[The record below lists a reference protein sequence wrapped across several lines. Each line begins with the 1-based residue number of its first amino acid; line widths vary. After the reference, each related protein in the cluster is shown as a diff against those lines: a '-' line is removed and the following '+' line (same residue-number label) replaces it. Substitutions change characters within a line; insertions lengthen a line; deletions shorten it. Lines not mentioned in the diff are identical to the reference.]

1 MKRASKLSKALVIA
15 AVTLAVTAQP
25 AFAAQSTRWEGQ
37 GDQWKVKTEDGQGYL
52 TNSWFQDLDGNWYM
66 LGADGYMFSGIITDQ
81 NGYSYL
87 LEVEHNGH
95 FGRMITVN
103 GAYTVNGKTV
113 YLTFN
118 QNHDGNFGAI
128 TSGLTELRS
137 TGISEKVKNQD
148 GQVVSQ
154 SQSGGRTLDDALEN
168 EIKSSSSGNNSPNMN
183 N

>member
-1 MKRASKLSKALVIA
+1 
-15 AVTLAVTAQP
+15 
-25 AFAAQSTRWEGQ
+25 
-37 GDQWKVKTEDGQGYL
+37 
-52 TNSWFQDLDGNWYM
+52 M

-103 GAYTVNGKTV
+103 GAYTVNGKIV

-128 TSGLTELRS
+128 TFGLSELRS
-137 TGISEKVKNQD
+137 TGVSEKVKNQD
-148 GQVVSQ
+148 GQVVNQ
-154 SQSGGRTLDDALEN
+154 SQNGRNNGNQQGGGTGNSGQQSGDNGGTQKKKSALDMIDEN
-168 EIKSSSSGNNSPNMN
+168 AQKTYYVDEEAANRLQSVMN
-183 N
+183 GL